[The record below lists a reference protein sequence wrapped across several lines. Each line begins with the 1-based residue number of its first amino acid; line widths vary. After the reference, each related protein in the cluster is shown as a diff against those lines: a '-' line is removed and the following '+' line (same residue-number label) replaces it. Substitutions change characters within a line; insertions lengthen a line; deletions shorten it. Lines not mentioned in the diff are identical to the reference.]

1 MSRFFKKSNWKLQLL
16 CGLAA
21 LLLFA
26 FVGQKD
32 VESRPLKGHPHF
44 TPAHFVLVHGAWHG
58 PWVWYK
64 TKTQLEA
71 LGHTVTLVNLPS
83 HGVDGA
89 APETVPLDDYTNR
102 VVEAIDEAGEPV
114 ILVGHSLAG
123 IVLSTAAEARPDSI
137 EKLVYLAA
145 LLLPNGFSVFDLVAL
160 APDAPIVGN
169 MIPGDGILD
178 LNREAAADL
187 LYNMSPPA
195 DINLAESLLQANPL
209 LPMVT
214 PISITEENFGS
225 VPRYYIATTDDYTIP
240 PDMQAY
246 MYTSLPCEDVYTIH
260 SDHSPFFSRPA
271 RLTAILHHIALE

>member
-1 MSRFFKKSNWKLQLL
+1 
-16 CGLAA
+16 
-21 LLLFA
+21 
-26 FVGQKD
+26 
-32 VESRPLKGHPHF
+32 
-44 TPAHFVLVHGAWHG
+44 
-58 PWVWYK
+58 
-64 TKTQLEA
+64 
-71 LGHTVTLVNLPS
+71 
-83 HGVDGA
+83 
-89 APETVPLDDYTNR
+89 
-102 VVEAIDEAGEPV
+102 
-114 ILVGHSLAG
+114 
-123 IVLSTAAEARPDSI
+123 LSTAAEARPESI

-145 LLLPNGFSVFDLVAL
+145 LLLPDGFSVLDLIAL

-169 MIPGDGILD
+169 MIPGNGILD

-214 PISITEENFGS
+214 PISITDENFGS
-225 VPRYYIATTDDYTIP
+225 VPRYYIATTDDNTIP

-271 RLTAILHHIALE
+271 RLTAILHHIALQ